1 MHIRFQFES
10 QLDENTLEDLFDTVA
25 TILPEDLYTEQ
36 TILVN
41 GVESNHNLVYHV
53 SNDNHCY
60 DLPVTR
66 EVTVDEAKSMYSI
79 LDNAIQGDYMLEF
92 PAKLDELENR
102 YNFQSFEGN
111 TQEGNLD

>member
-36 TILVN
+36 TVLVN
-41 GVESNHNLVYHV
+41 GIESSHNLVYHV

-92 PAKLDELENR
+92 PAKLDELKNR

>member
-25 TILPEDLYTEQ
+25 TILPEDLYSEQ
-36 TILVN
+36 TVLVN

-79 LDNAIQGDYMLEF
+79 SDNAIQGDYMLEF